1 MNSTWQELYH
11 FLGTQLLD
19 ISNLT
24 ELVFRL
30 FFNTLILFFTV
41 HFLYAKNSKQ
51 KEFYFSY
58 LSVGTITFLLCFL
71 LSNVKL
77 ELGFALGLF
86 AIFGIIRY
94 RTDTIPIKEMT
105 YLFIIIG
112 ISVINALSNKMVSYA
127 ELFLTNTLV
136 VFGLWLLETRL
147 NKRKENSMTITYDN
161 AENLHYNQHQLLIN
175 DLQKRTGLTITRVDI
190 QHINYLRD
198 TAEITVFYIK

>member
-1 MNSTWQELYH
+1 MNTTWQELYH

-19 ISNLT
+19 ISNLK

-58 LSVGTITFLLCFL
+58 LSVGTIIFLLCFL

-127 ELFLTNTLV
+127 ELFLTNTSV

-147 NKRKENSMTITYDN
+147 NKRKENSITITYDN
-161 AENLHYNQHQLLIN
+161 VENLHHNQYQLLIN
-175 DLQKRTGLTITRVDI
+175 DLQKRTGLTITRVEI